1 MPILAISILTKECS
15 MELGKTISEIRKNH
29 KLTQEEFAKHFHVTR
44 QTISNWETGKSYPD
58 LETLVQIS
66 EDFHISLDTMMKGDT
81 NMVRKITREQKHG
94 KNHKLKISLAIASVL
109 AVIVSLFLILDNTV
123 TTLKPEDYTISVKK
137 ITLDNVTVD
146 DVNKIAVYNDP
157 EGGEYLNEDESKDD
171 GSPRKMPEQ
180 GAYVFEGEEY
190 ASLMS
195 SGCAYELIVTSDQYI
210 DGYYVDSDGKGS
222 LSVEVWR
229 SNTWFLDDS
238 KQNRAMIVWFDD
250 FDKIYDSNTND
261 IVWEEMI

>member
-1 MPILAISILTKECS
+1 
-15 MELGKTISEIRKNH
+15 
-29 KLTQEEFAKHFHVTR
+29 
-44 QTISNWETGKSYPD
+44 
-58 LETLVQIS
+58 
-66 EDFHISLDTMMKGDT
+66 
-81 NMVRKITREQKHG
+81 
-94 KNHKLKISLAIASVL
+94 
-109 AVIVSLFLILDNTV
+109 
-123 TTLKPEDYTISVKK
+123 
-137 ITLDNVTVD
+137 
-146 DVNKIAVYNDP
+146 
-157 EGGEYLNEDESKDD
+157 
-171 GSPRKMPEQ
+171 MPEQ
-180 GAYVFEGEEY
+180 GTYVFEGEEY

-195 SGCAYELIVTSDQYI
+195 NGCAYELIVTSDQYI